1 MSEIRVEGCGCVANA
16 MVYGLYESIR
26 RAKFPMA
33 TDTDMLNFDMTKGIK
48 ALAQS
53 GRGEGHDQ
61 WLTGVIVQFDL
72 TFTNKAW
79 VEAERYHFLDFVSSQ
94 STMHRITKFDL
105 DNAFNEHTDKRIIE
119 IVKEKAREYNELC
132 DAFNGGLVPQSVE
145 FLADLEER
153 RKEKYLEV
161 LYSNPA
167 GFRLT
172 AGMTTNYRQLKTIY
186 CQRKNHRLPE
196 WREFCKWIE
205 TLPMSELI
213 TGKDK
218 ERFNTQSRINN
229 PYRMKQLIDFK
240 GLEVDGYIYPTDID
254 GLIEYKDSEYIL
266 FEVKYGSAEVP
277 LGQKLA
283 IQRMVDDFTKVGK
296 QAVAFVCEHTV
307 RDANKPVVAAWCK
320 VREIYYGK
328 EKQWR
333 APDNE
338 ITVREAVDSFQRYS
352 KLVMQS
358 KQREEMKEE

>member
-1 MSEIRVEGCGCVANA
+1 
-16 MVYGLYESIR
+16 
-26 RAKFPMA
+26 
-33 TDTDMLNFDMTKGIK
+33 
-48 ALAQS
+48 
-53 GRGEGHDQ
+53 
-61 WLTGVIVQFDL
+61 
-72 TFTNKAW
+72 
-79 VEAERYHFLDFVSSQ
+79 
-94 STMHRITKFDL
+94 
-105 DNAFNEHTDKRIIE
+105 
-119 IVKEKAREYNELC
+119 
-132 DAFNGGLVPQSVE
+132 
-145 FLADLEER
+145 
-153 RKEKYLEV
+153 
-161 LYSNPA
+161 
-167 GFRLT
+167 
-172 AGMTTNYRQLKTIY
+172 
-186 CQRKNHRLPE
+186 
-196 WREFCKWIE
+196 
-205 TLPMSELI
+205 
-213 TGKDK
+213 
-218 ERFNTQSRINN
+218 
-229 PYRMKQLIDFK
+229 MKQLIDFK

-320 VREIYYGK
+320 VREIYYGR

>member
-1 MSEIRVEGCGCVANA
+1 
-16 MVYGLYESIR
+16 
-26 RAKFPMA
+26 
-33 TDTDMLNFDMTKGIK
+33 
-48 ALAQS
+48 
-53 GRGEGHDQ
+53 
-61 WLTGVIVQFDL
+61 
-72 TFTNKAW
+72 
-79 VEAERYHFLDFVSSQ
+79 
-94 STMHRITKFDL
+94 
-105 DNAFNEHTDKRIIE
+105 
-119 IVKEKAREYNELC
+119 
-132 DAFNGGLVPQSVE
+132 
-145 FLADLEER
+145 
-153 RKEKYLEV
+153 
-161 LYSNPA
+161 
-167 GFRLT
+167 
-172 AGMTTNYRQLKTIY
+172 
-186 CQRKNHRLPE
+186 
-196 WREFCKWIE
+196 
-205 TLPMSELI
+205 
-213 TGKDK
+213 
-218 ERFNTQSRINN
+218 
-229 PYRMKQLIDFK
+229 MKQLIDFK

-333 APDNE
+333 APGNE

>member
-1 MSEIRVEGCGCVANA
+1 
-16 MVYGLYESIR
+16 
-26 RAKFPMA
+26 
-33 TDTDMLNFDMTKGIK
+33 
-48 ALAQS
+48 
-53 GRGEGHDQ
+53 
-61 WLTGVIVQFDL
+61 
-72 TFTNKAW
+72 
-79 VEAERYHFLDFVSSQ
+79 
-94 STMHRITKFDL
+94 
-105 DNAFNEHTDKRIIE
+105 
-119 IVKEKAREYNELC
+119 
-132 DAFNGGLVPQSVE
+132 
-145 FLADLEER
+145 
-153 RKEKYLEV
+153 
-161 LYSNPA
+161 
-167 GFRLT
+167 
-172 AGMTTNYRQLKTIY
+172 
-186 CQRKNHRLPE
+186 
-196 WREFCKWIE
+196 
-205 TLPMSELI
+205 
-213 TGKDK
+213 
-218 ERFNTQSRINN
+218 
-229 PYRMKQLIDFK
+229 MKQLIDFK
-240 GLEVDGYIYPTDID
+240 GLEVD

>member
-1 MSEIRVEGCGCVANA
+1 
-16 MVYGLYESIR
+16 
-26 RAKFPMA
+26 
-33 TDTDMLNFDMTKGIK
+33 
-48 ALAQS
+48 
-53 GRGEGHDQ
+53 
-61 WLTGVIVQFDL
+61 
-72 TFTNKAW
+72 
-79 VEAERYHFLDFVSSQ
+79 
-94 STMHRITKFDL
+94 
-105 DNAFNEHTDKRIIE
+105 
-119 IVKEKAREYNELC
+119 
-132 DAFNGGLVPQSVE
+132 
-145 FLADLEER
+145 
-153 RKEKYLEV
+153 
-161 LYSNPA
+161 
-167 GFRLT
+167 
-172 AGMTTNYRQLKTIY
+172 
-186 CQRKNHRLPE
+186 
-196 WREFCKWIE
+196 
-205 TLPMSELI
+205 
-213 TGKDK
+213 
-218 ERFNTQSRINN
+218 
-229 PYRMKQLIDFK
+229 MKQLIDFK

-283 IQRMVDDFTKVGK
+283 IQRLVDDFTKVGK